1 MIGTPD
7 DEGAFQLD
15 LYLDRVLAGDPAPST
30 GWSVSAEPRL
40 AAVGVL
46 VADGAA
52 RFHPSS
58 RFEERL
64 ARRLQAAVSGHD
76 GGMAAPGIV
85 LPFGPAVA
93 TERTHPR
100 RVGGVI
106 VGSAI
111 ASGVSLASLAGAA
124 ALMVWRRT
132 RPDARWG
139 RL

>member
-1 MIGTPD
+1 MTGTPD

-15 LYLDRVLAGDPAPST
+15 LYLDRVLAGDPAPLS
-30 GWSVSAEPRL
+30 GWSASADPRL
-40 AAVGVL
+40 AAVALL

-64 ARRLQAAVSGHD
+64 ARGLQGAVSGPD
-76 GGMAAPGIV
+76 GGAHRPAIV

-93 TERTHPR
+93 EERARSR

-124 ALMVWRRT
+124 ALMVWRRA

>member
-30 GWSVSAEPRL
+30 GWSMSAEPRL

-64 ARRLQAAVSGHD
+64 ARRLQAVASGHD

-93 TERTHPR
+93 TERAHPR

-124 ALMVWRRT
+124 ALMVWRRA